1 MNLLN
6 NLVELAKHERLV
18 HAEDKRHNIH
28 KEIEQ
33 TQAKLHKLQEDYVQA
48 DFAVRCLNKEL
59 HGEYD

>member
-1 MNLLN
+1 MNSQL
-6 NLVELAKHERLV
+6 NLVEFAKRERLV
-18 HAEDKRHNIH
+18 HAEDKRRNIH

-33 TQAKLHKLQEDYVQA
+33 IQAKLHKLQEDYVQA